1 MLKRLNH
8 IAIVVPDVKKAKEI
22 YKQKFN
28 AVVSD
33 PKSYPEQGV
42 TVVFVELENTKI
54 ELMEPYGKNSPI
66 IKFLEKNPDGG
77 MHHIC
82 LEVSDINKSL
92 ENLKNKIEL
101 VLKNENST
109 KKNMAYG
116 DFLLSRYEFKRKN
129 YEKSSIHL
137 DFVRTIINRQVSKRQ
152 CRKINIWSASRGS
165 RALGL

>member
-22 YKQKFN
+22 YKQNFN

-33 PKSYPEQGV
+33 PKSYPEHGV
-42 TVVFVELENTKI
+42 TVVFVKLENTKI

-92 ENLKNKIEL
+92 ENLNNKKVTILGTGKATTGSHNKPILFLHPKEFCGTLIEL
-101 VLKNENST
+101 E
-109 KKNMAYG
+109 
-116 DFLLSRYEFKRKN
+116 E
-129 YEKSSIHL
+129 E
-137 DFVRTIINRQVSKRQ
+137 
-152 CRKINIWSASRGS
+152 
-165 RALGL
+165 

>member
-22 YKQKFN
+22 YKQNFN

-92 ENLKNKIEL
+92 ENLNEIKFEKIGYPL
-101 VLKNENST
+101 L
-109 KKNMAYG
+109 
-116 DFLLSRYEFKRKN
+116 FLP
-129 YEKSSIHL
+129 
-137 DFVRTIINRQVSKRQ
+137 FV
-152 CRKINIWSASRGS
+152 S
-165 RALGL
+165 RASEVVGKRLFLKLDDREILLNFNNNI